1 MSEELEEKG
10 DDESDGG
17 DVSDEDEAADID
29 PRDIK
34 VAQEKGWLYMYML
47 KHTHTHTIYRDAI
60 MLQ

>member
-1 MSEELEEKG
+1 MFILCGYYIMQGKKLSEELEEKG

-34 VAQEKGWLYMYML
+34 VAQEKGWLY
-47 KHTHTHTIYRDAI
+47 IC
-60 MLQ
+60 

>member
-1 MSEELEEKG
+1 MFILYGYYIMQGKKLSKELEEKE

-34 VAQEKGWLYMYML
+34 VAQEKGWLY
-47 KHTHTHTIYRDAI
+47 IC
-60 MLQ
+60 

>member
-34 VAQEKGWLYMYML
+34 VAQEKGWLY
-47 KHTHTHTIYRDAI
+47 IC
-60 MLQ
+60 